1 MTSQKKEILQKILE
15 ALIPYRNMA
24 EWFLLLLNEEWNEK
38 LKEDL
43 YQEIL
48 KKIKEINSKTQQE
61 NVKWALKKLKK
72 KVDLITKADEEEAT
86 QMLNDFLNNI

>member
-1 MTSQKKEILQKILE
+1 MTPKKKEILQKILE
-15 ALIPYRNMA
+15 ALIPYRDMA

-48 KKIKEINSKTQQE
+48 KKIKEINSKTLQE
-61 NVKWALKKLKK
+61 NIMWALKKLQEKT
-72 KVDLITKADEEEAT
+72 DATTKADEEEAA
-86 QMLNDFLNNI
+86 QILNDILNK